1 MIGILGG
8 TFDPIHNGHLR
19 TALDVQEALGIR
31 RMHFVPLRE
40 AVHRDQPGT
49 PAGIRCALVQAAVAD
64 QPGFVMDDREL
75 RRDGPSYSYYTLESF
90 RQQFPDEPLC
100 FLMGSD
106 AFAGFLTWHRPLE
119 ILELAHIAIMQRP
132 ETGVPGG
139 DLGALLEERLTADEA
154 DLHNTPAGRIIRQ
167 PVTQLD
173 ISATDIRERIALGK
187 SVRYLM
193 PERVLTII
201 EQLGLYQDG

>member
-8 TFDPIHNGHLR
+8 TFDPIHNAHLR

-31 RMHFVPLRE
+31 RIHFVPLKE

-49 PAGIRCALVQAAVAD
+49 PAELRCALVQAAVAD

-75 RRDGPSYSYYTLESF
+75 HREGSSYSFYTLESF
-90 RQQFPDEPLC
+90 RRQFQDEPLC

-106 AFAGFLTWHRPLE
+106 AFEGFLTWHRPLE
-119 ILELAHIAIMQRP
+119 ILELAHIVMMQRP
-132 ETGVPGG
+132 ESKAPVGE
-139 DLGALLEERLTADEA
+139 LKALLDDRMTTEAA
-154 DLHNTPAGRIIRQ
+154 DLHNCPGGRIFLQ

-173 ISATDIRERIALGK
+173 ISASDIRERIAVGK
-187 SVRYLM
+187 SARFLV

-201 EQLGLYQDG
+201 DHLNLYQEA